1 MKDHLRKFAP
11 TLTIFVLA
19 TAGATWANA
28 QITNTIHA
36 HVDHSFMIGDKT
48 LPPGEY
54 TFRMQSNSDLGLM
67 TVQNK
72 KGDTLAEFNVRSS
85 VANQRPTHS
94 RLVFRR
100 YGNTEFLSKV
110 YEVGNK
116 TGVALTETA
125 KEEARLAKEGQ
136 QAQEHTEE
144 QP

>member
-1 MKDHLRKFAP
+1 MKNHLRRFAP
-11 TLTIFVLA
+11 ALTIFVFV

-28 QITNTIHA
+28 QITNAIQA
-36 HVDHSFMIGDKT
+36 HVNHSFMIGDKT

-54 TFRMQSNSDLGLM
+54 TFRIENNSDLGVM

-72 KGDTLAEFNVRSS
+72 NGDNVAQFNVRQSI
-85 VANQRPTHS
+85 ANQRPAHS
-94 RLVFRR
+94 ELVFRK

-110 YEVGNK
+110 YEVGSK
-116 TGVALTETA
+116 AGVALAETA
-125 KEEARLAKEGQ
+125 KAEARLAKEGQ